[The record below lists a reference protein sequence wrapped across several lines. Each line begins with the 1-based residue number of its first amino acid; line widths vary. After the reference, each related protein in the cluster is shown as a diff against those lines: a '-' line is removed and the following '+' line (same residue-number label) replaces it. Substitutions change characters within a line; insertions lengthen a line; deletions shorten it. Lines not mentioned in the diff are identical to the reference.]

1 MPVDVSPRSAVAA
14 VIERSRAQA
23 AAAGEL
29 TAPHYGPSR
38 SPLSL
43 DEQRLVCEWL
53 DEGGYERA
61 LAEIVAEEPV
71 MANQ

>member
-1 MPVDVSPRSAVAA
+1 MSTSRLDPALVTVV
-14 VIERSRAQA
+14 ERSRAQA
-23 AAAGEL
+23 AADGEL
-29 TAPHYGPSR
+29 TAPRCGPLR

-43 DEQRLVCEWL
+43 EEQRLVCEWL

-61 LAEIVAEEPV
+61 LAMIVADEPG

>member
-1 MPVDVSPRSAVAA
+1 MSTSRLDPALVTVV
-14 VIERSRAQA
+14 ERSRAHA
-23 AAAGEL
+23 AAAGEV
-29 TAPHYGPSR
+29 TAPHRGPLR

-43 DEQRLVCEWL
+43 EEQRLVCEWL

-61 LAEIVAEEPV
+61 LAEIVAEEPG

>member
-1 MPVDVSPRSAVAA
+1 MSTSRLDPALVTFV
-14 VIERSRAQA
+14 ERSRAQA

-29 TAPHYGPSR
+29 TAPHRGPLR
-38 SPLSL
+38 SPLSI
-43 DEQRLVCEWL
+43 DEQRVVRDWL

-61 LAEIVAEEPV
+61 LAMIVAEEPG

>member
-1 MPVDVSPRSAVAA
+1 MLRLDPALIAV
-14 VIERSRAQA
+14 VERSRAQA

-29 TAPHYGPSR
+29 TAPRCGPLR

-43 DEQRLVCEWL
+43 DEQRVVREWL

-61 LAEIVAEEPV
+61 LSTIVAEEPG